1 MRAVQV
7 SQFSDSTI
15 PFQRAAS
22 LCGPAA
28 ALAFARVNGRNPTL
42 REAESLAKE
51 VGWTEQGGM
60 NGFQNEVALLT
71 KLRDRGDVGDFE
83 QAPTA
88 DQARITSDVQAGKP
102 VIVSTGLH
110 YFTLSDYDPQ
120 TGKFYVGTSGTDL
133 KNGADWMSL
142 SDIEH
147 ASTSRGYGG
156 INGAIHLTSA
166 PVSAERQRF
175 LEANAPG
182 ESSVPEPKPT
192 VTKTEIGVGDV
203 PATGAMPST
212 GTATTT
218 PKGETPE
225 EKAVRDYLTN
235 LKTYEAFNKRFQSA
249 IEGVD
254 TTMPAY
260 KLPGLPTI
268 DLGWR
273 RQRFALP
280 GAA

>member
-1 MRAVQV
+1 MFDGWADPDKKSMYVYESSSATGGVVRRVIPYDASYQPMRLKSADNG
-7 SQFSDSTI
+7 SAD
-15 PFQRAAS
+15 QRAENLAATTEAVGATAPS
-22 LCGPAA
+22 RPAT
-28 ALAFARVNGRNPTL
+28 P
-42 REAESLAKE
+42 
-51 VGWTEQGGM
+51 
-60 NGFQNEVALLT
+60 
-71 KLRDRGDVGDFE
+71 
-83 QAPTA
+83 
-88 DQARITSDVQAGKP
+88 GKP
-102 VIVSTGLH
+102 
-110 YFTLSDYDPQ
+110 
-120 TGKFYVGTSGTDL
+120 
-133 KNGADWMSL
+133 
-142 SDIEH
+142 
-147 ASTSRGYGG
+147 
-156 INGAIHLTSA
+156 A

-175 LEANAPG
+175 LEANNPG
-182 ESSVPEPKPT
+182 ESSVPDPKPT

-203 PATGAMPST
+203 PVAGGVSATPSM
-212 GTATTT
+212 ATT